1 MKNRIFISLVLMMV
15 LSVAGITYVQIT
27 WMRNAIRTTNEN
39 FNNAVFLGLNN
50 AAGEIEAY
58 QRMNTFNKNILN
70 FPFRVR
76 RDTSS
81 LITGYLSFDSFFSDS
96 SSNIGYNFSTN
107 SMNGQESTLKS
118 IFKHDSIIEGQPY
131 DSDSIVVVVSGNPSG
146 ELRIIKKKDLNKTS
160 DNSMVMTQTDFLQW
174 IRKRSDELLNI
185 SDRMIREIFESESN
199 FYPGQ
204 ELIRD
209 VLNQV
214 FPFYGIN
221 TAYEF
226 SLIENNEPVLVSS
239 KKISKNDFIK
249 SIYKVKLFDDS
260 ILRPGIILSVV
271 FPNRTNYLLG
281 SISWMLIG
289 SLIFS
294 LFILSTFALSIYFI
308 LRQKKISDVK
318 SDFINNMTHEFKT
331 PIATISLAADT
342 IMNPKV
348 IHDEKSVNHFI
359 GMIKKENERMNKQ
372 VETILQI
379 ASLEKKEIDFK
390 FDDVSVHQIIEKAI
404 DTVELFAMQKHG
416 VIITDLS
423 ASPDI
428 VYGDAEHLTNLVHNL
443 LDNALKYSPEKPE
456 IKVITRNAEDGLQL
470 IVEDN
475 GIGMSKSVQSKIFE
489 RFYRQASGDV
499 HDVKGFGLGLSYV
512 KAILD
517 AHKGNINVESEPGK
531 GSRFTIYLPFKFENG
546 KQ

>member
-1 MKNRIFISLVLMMV
+1 MKNRIFIGLVLMMV

-39 FNNAVFLGLNN
+39 FNNAVFLSLNN
-50 AAGEIEAY
+50 AAGEIETY
-58 QRMNTFNKNILN
+58 QRMNAFNKNILN
-70 FPFRVR
+70 FPFTVQK
-76 RDTSS
+76 DTSS
-81 LITGYLSFDSFFSDS
+81 LITGYLSFGSFFSASDQNVS
-96 SSNIGYNFSTN
+96 FNFSSTSTN
-107 SMNGQESTLKS
+107 QQKFSLKS
-118 IFKHDSIIEGQPY
+118 ELKNDSLNKNNYFE
-131 DSDSIVVVVSGNPSG
+131 SDSIVFVISSKAPG
-146 ELRIIKKKDLNKTS
+146 EVKILKKKDLNKS
-160 DNSMVMTQTDFLQW
+160 YDNLIVMTQLDFLQW
-174 IRKRSDELLNI
+174 ISKRSNELRNM
-185 SDRMIREIFESESN
+185 SDRLIREIFELEVN
-199 FYPGQ
+199 FYPEQ
-204 ELIRD
+204 DLIRD
-209 VLNQV
+209 ILNQV
-214 FPFYGIN
+214 FPYYGIN
-221 TAYEF
+221 TPYEF
-226 SLIENNEPVLVSS
+226 SIIENDEPVLVSS
-239 KKISKNDFIK
+239 EKIKKNDFMK
-249 SIYKVKLFDDS
+249 SIYKVKLFDDN
-260 ILRPGIILSVV
+260 IIRPEIMLSVV

-289 SLIFS
+289 SSLFS

-348 IHDEKSVNHFI
+348 IHDDKSVSHFV

-390 FDDVSVHQIIEKAI
+390 FDNVSVHQIIEKAI
-404 DTVELFAMQKHG
+404 DTIELFAHQKNG
-416 VIITDLS
+416 VISTDLS

-443 LDNALKYSPEKPE
+443 LDNALKYSPDKPD
-456 IKVITRNAEDGLQL
+456 IKIITQNADGGLIL
-470 IVEDN
+470 IVEDK

-499 HDVKGFGLGLSYV
+499 HDVKGFGLGLNYV

-517 AHKGNINVESEPGK
+517 AHKGKVNIESEPGK
-531 GSRFTIYLPFKFENG
+531 GSRFTVFLPFKFENG
-546 KQ
+546 K